1 MSATDKLPKDFF
13 KQFKSK
19 EEFHSFFNELFK
31 QGVEQMLQAELEA
44 YLGYEKYS
52 KEGYGSGN
60 NRNGSY
66 QKTVKSDSLGD
77 LVLSIPRDRN
87 AEFEPQLI
95 PRGQRMSDKLEEAII
110 GMYSRGMTCSDIRA
124 QVKEIYGLNVSE
136 GTVSNITNRLVEHI
150 RQWQDRPLESVY
162 FILWMD
168 GIVIKVKHNGK
179 YINKCMYIVIG
190 LKKDG
195 YKEVLGLWM
204 AESESA
210 AFWMSVLTDL
220 KARGVQDIL
229 VACTDNLAGFTQA
242 IRGVFPQAITQICIV
257 HQVRN
262 SCKYVVWK
270 DRKEFCANLR
280 LIYTATNIQAGEKA
294 LADMDQ
300 KWGTKYRHAIQSWH
314 NNWENLSQFFQ
325 FPLEIRQVMYTTNT
339 IENINRGIRKYI
351 KTKVQFPDDQAALK
365 AVYMAMMN
373 IEKKWTH
380 PIKNWG
386 LIIYQ
391 FVTIFE
397 NRCKIDETQFSGVY
411 TK

>member
-52 KEGYGSGN
+52 KQGYGTGN
-60 NRNGSY
+60 SRNGSFPKKV
-66 QKTVKSDSLGD
+66 KTDSLGD
-77 LVLSIPRDRN
+77 MVLNIPRDRN

-95 PRGQRMSDKLEEAII
+95 PKGQRMSDKLEEAII
-110 GMYSRGMTCSDIRA
+110 GMYGRGMSCSDITG
-124 QVKEIYGLNVSE
+124 QVKDIYGVSVSE
-136 GTVSNITNRLVEHI
+136 TTVSNITNRLSEHI
-150 RQWQDRPLESVY
+150 TNWQNRPLDPVY

-168 GIVIKVKHNGK
+168 GIIVRIRQNGK
-179 YINKCMYIVIG
+179 YINKCIYMVIG
-190 LKKDG
+190 LKNDG
-195 YKEVLGLWM
+195 KKEVLGMWL

-210 AFWMSVLTDL
+210 SFWLSVLTDL
-220 KARGVQDIL
+220 KARGVQDVLI
-229 VACTDNLAGFTQA
+229 ACTDNLKGFTQA
-242 IRGVFPQAITQICIV
+242 IRGVFPLAITQLCIV

-270 DRKEFCANLR
+270 DRKAFCAHMR
-280 LIYTATNIQAGEKA
+280 AIYTAANIQMAEKA
-294 LADMDQ
+294 LAEMDQ
-300 KWGTKYRHAIQSWH
+300 NWGTKYRHAIQSWH
-314 NNWENLSQFFQ
+314 SNWENLSQFFQ
-325 FPLEIRQVMYTTNT
+325 YPLEIRRIIYTTNT
-339 IENINRGIRKYI
+339 IENLNRTIRKY
-351 KTKVQFPDDQAALK
+351 TRAKVQFPDDQAALK
-365 AVYMAMMN
+365 AVFLAMSN
-373 IEKKWTH
+373 QEKKWTQ
-380 PIKNWG
+380 PIQNWG

-397 NRCKIDETQFSGVY
+397 NRCNIEQKQFSGVY